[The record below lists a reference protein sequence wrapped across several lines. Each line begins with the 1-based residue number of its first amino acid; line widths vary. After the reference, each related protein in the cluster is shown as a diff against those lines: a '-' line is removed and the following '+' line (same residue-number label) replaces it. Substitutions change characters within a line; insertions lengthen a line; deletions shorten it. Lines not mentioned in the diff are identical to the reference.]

1 MVLMREGYAMNEDQR
16 REYDALIRG
25 IADQAEEMKNPEDD
39 EEMLFSRVSD
49 LSSKVDELRDLLGT
63 IYS

>member
-1 MVLMREGYAMNEDQR
+1 MNEDQR

-25 IADQAEEMKNPEDD
+25 IMDQAEEMKSPEDD